1 MLLLNNIKNYLYEK
15 LYDIWML
22 VGVRMYFVDILLD
35 TQQYVR
41 YEIMMNDRKIRTRKD
56 FKKMSDDY
64 DE

>member
-1 MLLLNNIKNYLYEK
+1 
-15 LYDIWML
+15 ML